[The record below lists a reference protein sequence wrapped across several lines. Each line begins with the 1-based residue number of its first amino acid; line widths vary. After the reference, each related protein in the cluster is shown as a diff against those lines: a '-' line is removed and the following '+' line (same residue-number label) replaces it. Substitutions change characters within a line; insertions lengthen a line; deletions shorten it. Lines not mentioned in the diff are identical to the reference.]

1 MAPNVSHFLHITRKR
16 YRKQHQRLSK
26 LYHENS
32 FLVKPDQV
40 VKDRQLI
47 KYWRKKKSLFSKFD
61 ERPIFLTNELW
72 YSVTPE
78 KIAEF
83 VAKFVKAS
91 LPNATKVLDVFCG
104 AGGNTIQLASEFE
117 KVYGVDFS
125 IDHLYCTYKNAE
137 SYNVND
143 RIWLKYG
150 SWEKLAEKGRFSKLG
165 IDFAFGSP
173 PWGGPQYLKE
183 TSYDLETS
191 LKPMGIT
198 QLLRSM
204 ISVTPNV
211 MLFLPRNSNLEQV
224 SQATMCVLG
233 PKGRC
238 RTVYVKDSGFTKG
251 ILCMWGPSLVTAGQ
265 ENEETFESVNPPSQ
279 PLPKNTVSYDLDG

>member
-1 MAPNVSHFLHITRKR
+1 MSSNVSHFLHITRKR
-16 YRKQHQRLSK
+16 YRKQYRRLKK

-40 VKDRQLI
+40 IKDRQLI
-47 KYWRKKKSLFSKFD
+47 KYWRKKQSLFSKFD
-61 ERPIFLTNELW
+61 EKPIFLTNELW

-78 KIAEF
+78 KIAKF
-83 VAKFVKAS
+83 IAKFVRTS

-104 AGGNTIQLASEFE
+104 AGGNTIQLALEFE
-117 KVYGVDFS
+117 KVYGVDLS
-125 IDHLYCTYKNAE
+125 LDHLYCTYKNAE
-137 SYNVND
+137 AYNVND

-150 SWEKLAEKGRFSKLG
+150 SWEKLAKKGRFSKLG
-165 IDFAFGSP
+165 IDFVFGSP
-173 PWGGPQYLKE
+173 PWGGPQYLQE
-183 TSYDLETS
+183 RSYDLEIS

-204 ISVTPNV
+204 ISVSPNV

-224 SQATMCVLG
+224 SKATMQVLG
-233 PKGRC
+233 SQGHC

-251 ILCMWGPSLVTAGQ
+251 ILCMWGPSLVNAGRENQ
-265 ENEETFESVNPPSQ
+265 EVFENVGSPSPSPLKDTVN
-279 PLPKNTVSYDLDG
+279 YDLDG